1 MIQIV
6 LARFEGGNHLPRDE
20 DRRITR
26 VVIDESQTDIDG
38 ARIDR
43 IEYDEFIA
51 GIFEGFLKEAEV
63 DRRHLRRDDRM
74 RVLHLFRKHLF
85 LIRSALYDGLLMTSL
100 ALLYRSDERAYA
112 YAHRAQVRAFIDF
125 NKRIHA
131 SLCAHDFV
139 DLIGRNRVQ
148 PAAETRELH
157 EFEIRHAGDKGSR
170 AV

>member
-6 LARFEGGNHLPRDE
+6 FARFESGYHLPGDE

-26 VVIDESQTDIDG
+26 VVVDESQTYVDG
-38 ARIDR
+38 VRIDR

-63 DRRHLRRDDRM
+63 DRRHLRSDDRV
-74 RVLHLFRKHLF
+74 RVLHLFRKHL
-85 LIRSALYDGLLMTSL
+85 LSVRGALYDGLLMPPL
-100 ALLYRSDERAYA
+100 ALLYRGDERADAYA
-112 YAHRAQVRAFIDF
+112 YRAQVRTFIDF

-170 AV
+170 PV